1 MNGKRRTA
9 TRQCLI
15 DGLYGIAIF
24 MPDSELKEQFN
35 RATPSDDQ
43 APFIAQVSQVAE
55 KLTNLAG
62 SAVNPAEYAKQ
73 LIARLFPT
81 VLPYEIGTPAA
92 FDLAGHNGRT
102 LTDDVMDVILTLATN
117 TALAMASC
125 RTRAGLATSFPIS
138 VPLIRAPSKLT
149 LRPLGLEQNG
159 EGRSEPP
166 PTLTSSG
173 TRAG

>member
-1 MNGKRRTA
+1 M
-9 TRQCLI
+9 
-15 DGLYGIAIF
+15 
-24 MPDSELKEQFN
+24 
-35 RATPSDDQ
+35 
-43 APFIAQVSQVAE
+43 SQVAE

-117 TALAMASC
+117 TALSDGVVPDKG
-125 RTRAGLATSFPIS
+125 RIATSFPIS

-159 EGRSEPP
+159 EGRCRRLP
-166 PTLTSSG
+166 
-173 TRAG
+173 